1 MPIFSD
7 DIYSF
12 SHGSA
17 SAISLCWFNVS
28 LHMKHFGRIN
38 RREWKILFQ
47 MEALLAMKVF
57 LLSFVFIVIPL
68 GHPFPLYWI
77 WQTFCSF
84 ILIRFNK
91 YLVASSV
98 CCEEQVNP
106 IMNTLWPYLS
116 QIDFM
121 ALVWQGKAKQAS
133 VPFISFW
140 WDLTNP
146 IKSISW

>member
-1 MPIFSD
+1 MRFPVSEKQVAKVMPIFSD

-106 IMNTLWPYLS
+106 IMNTL
-116 QIDFM
+116 
-121 ALVWQGKAKQAS
+121 
-133 VPFISFW
+133 
-140 WDLTNP
+140 
-146 IKSISW
+146 